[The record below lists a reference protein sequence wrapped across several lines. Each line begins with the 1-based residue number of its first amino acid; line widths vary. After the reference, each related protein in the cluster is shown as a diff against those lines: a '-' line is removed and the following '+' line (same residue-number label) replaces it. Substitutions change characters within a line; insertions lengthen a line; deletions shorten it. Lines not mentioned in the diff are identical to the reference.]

1 MAVRSSGS
9 VVSRQRVNQ
18 ALQVLDAQGLLRVE
32 YGGLTIL
39 DLERL
44 RSYGNEEKQ

>member
-1 MAVRSSGS
+1 M
-9 VVSRQRVNQ
+9 SRQNANRCLK
-18 ALQVLDAQGLLRVE
+18 ALEKEGVLRLE

-44 RSYGNEEKQ
+44 RNYGE